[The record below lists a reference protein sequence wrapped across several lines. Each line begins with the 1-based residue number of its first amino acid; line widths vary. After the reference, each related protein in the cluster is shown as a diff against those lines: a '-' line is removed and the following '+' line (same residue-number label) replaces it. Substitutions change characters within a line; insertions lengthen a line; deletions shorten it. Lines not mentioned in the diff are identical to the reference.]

1 LKIFILSNRKSSE
14 NANPWSQLRT
24 ARLELYMYS
33 IISFM
38 FSDEYLYKF
47 LLVNHSNGDKF
58 LGLMEQHKDNQLF
71 YWFKM
76 IKIKM

>member
-1 LKIFILSNRKSSE
+1 
-14 NANPWSQLRT
+14 
-24 ARLELYMYS
+24 MYS

-76 IKIKM
+76 IKIKCDNLLPVSSFGDSQNHLQDQINLI